1 MKIVFGYNMRKNGI
15 VMINETIE
23 VGKINRLRVY
33 KNTDF
38 GLFLESNC
46 EEEVLLPNAYC
57 TPDMKLHDE
66 IEVFIYHDSEDRL
79 VATTQKPLAML
90 GEYFYAKVVDY
101 RQYGAFVDWG
111 LPKDLFVPL
120 SQQKAYFHVDDCFI
134 LRVCKD
140 EETGRLY
147 GTHKIGK
154 YIVRDMGGLS
164 QNQKLYAIVIA
175 KTPLGYKVIA
185 DNKYEGMLFENE
197 IFEPIAIGDKKEVYI
212 KKLRGDGKM
221 DLSLQI
227 IGQKSGNQEEF
238 LDLIKANPNFNSKSS
253 PEDIQST
260 FKMSKKNFKRN
271 LTALVEAKKVS
282 INEGKIVINE

>member
-1 MKIVFGYNMRKNGI
+1 MGKNGI
-15 VMINETIE
+15 DMINETIE

-38 GLFLESNC
+38 GLFLESNN

-66 IEVFIYHDSEDRL
+66 LEVFIYHDSEDRL
-79 VATTQKPLAML
+79 VATTEQPLAML
-90 GEYFYAKVVDY
+90 DEYFYGKVVDY

-120 SQQKAYFHVDDCFI
+120 SQQKAYFHIDEYFI

-154 YIVRDMGGLS
+154 YIVRDLGGLDK
-164 QNQKLYAIVIA
+164 NQKLNAIVIA
-175 KTPLGYKVIA
+175 QTPLGYKVIA

-197 IFEPIAIGDKKEVYI
+197 IFEPIAIGDRKEVYI
-212 KKLRGDGKM
+212 KKLRGDGKL
-221 DLSLQI
+221 DCSLQP
-227 IGQKSGNQEEF
+227 IGQSSSNQEEF
-238 LDLIKANPNFNSKSS
+238 IELLRANPTITSKSD
-253 PEDIQST
+253 PQLIMDA

-271 LTALVEAKKVS
+271 LSALVEAKKVS
-282 INEGKIVINE
+282 VEEGRVVIHE